1 VSLRSYLVPTAED
14 IMTKDPITASPNDEA
29 AEVAKTMAKERIG
42 CVPVV
47 DEGNKVVGIVTKYD
61 YVALVAR
68 AL

>member
-1 VSLRSYLVPTAED
+1 
-14 IMTKDPITASPNDEA
+14 MTKDPITASPNDEA